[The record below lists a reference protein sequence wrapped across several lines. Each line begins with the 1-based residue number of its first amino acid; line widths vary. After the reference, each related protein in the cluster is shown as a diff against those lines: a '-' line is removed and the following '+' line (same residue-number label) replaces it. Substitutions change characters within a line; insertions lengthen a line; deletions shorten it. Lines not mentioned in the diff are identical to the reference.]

1 MGEGVMSRAFV
12 CINSEAG
19 LEAKV
24 LQQLKR
30 LKGVEEA
37 FLVYGVYDIMIKV
50 NAETGETA
58 VYIDYHRINE
68 EILPEGFSMTICV
81 TVPSL

>member
-1 MGEGVMSRAFV
+1 MSRAFV

-24 LQQLKR
+24 LQRLKK

-50 NAETGETA
+50 NAYCVETI
-58 VYIDYHRINE
+58 Y
-68 EILPEGFSMTICV
+68 SQ
-81 TVPSL
+81 

>member
-1 MGEGVMSRAFV
+1 MSRAFV

-24 LQQLKR
+24 LQQLKK

-37 FLVYGVYDIMIKV
+37 FLVYGVYDIVIKV
-50 NAETGETA
+50 NAETKNKLREL
-58 VYIDYHRINE
+58 VFSKIRRINGIRSTLTMA
-68 EILPEGFSMTICV
+68 ILE
-81 TVPSL
+81 